1 MKATFSQASGLHRT
15 LSEGIYIQMML
26 LNDIDTCM
34 YVLQTV
40 NHSAGDLELSFKPE
54 KYMSYLFNG
63 DKHLRKGIP
72 LWKGTT
78 RLITEGGTKFLGKL
92 IMLYLV
98 PLHSK

>member
-1 MKATFSQASGLHRT
+1 MEARKFVHLHSNPASMKATFSQASGLHRT

-63 DKHLRKGIP
+63 DKHLRKGILCERAP
-72 LWKGTT
+72 LD
-78 RLITEGGTKFLGKL
+78 
-92 IMLYLV
+92 
-98 PLHSK
+98 